1 MVLQSELF
9 KVTEVQI
16 SYNPKFKVSERSQI
30 RSSNDAYRIL
40 IQQWDSGKIEFL
52 EEFKI
57 LLLNR
62 KSRVLRVVNISHG
75 GVAATAVDSK
85 VVFASALKAC
95 ASSIILCHNHPSGE
109 IDPSSEDISLTNK
122 LKDGGVLLD
131 LIIMDHLIISKDT
144 FYSFADEG
152 LI

>member
-1 MVLQSELF
+1 MVLQSKLF
-9 KVTEVQI
+9 KVAEVQI
-16 SYNPKFKVSERSQI
+16 SYNPKFKVSERPQI

-40 IQQWDSGKIEFL
+40 RQQWDSGKIEFL

-62 KSRVLRVVNISHG
+62 RIRVLGVVNISQG

-85 VVFASALKAC
+85 VLFASALKANAC
-95 ASSIILCHNHPSGE
+95 GIILCHNHPSGD

-122 LKDGGVLLD
+122 LKDEGALLD

-144 FYSFADEG
+144 FYNFADEG
-152 LI
+152 LM